1 MTEDQFRE
9 ILEENNAKFFGQL
22 VKHVDERMDTL
33 DATVTTRFDRLETSI
48 VGLAKR
54 IETDDQERAAIIGE
68 QRRQNGWIGQLADVT
83 NTKLVP
89 EQ

>member
-48 VGLAKR
+48 DGLAKR

>member
-1 MTEDQFRE
+1 MTEDQFRK

-48 VGLAKR
+48 DGLAKR